1 MATIFTANSS
11 SLMVDGNPV
20 EGVQSIDYR
29 VVRQHGDVFALGSSE
44 RLTAYYG
51 ATRVQ
56 GRIQV
61 ASTSA
66 ALDTLA
72 NSGAMFQVVATLAH
86 GESSRSVSFDDCF
99 MTDKEFAISS
109 GGHGET
115 VYAFSATRVREE
127 DSGGG
132 GG

>member
-1 MATIFTANSS
+1 MAMIFTANSS

-20 EGVQSIDYR
+20 EGVQGIDYR
-29 VVRQHGDVFALGSSE
+29 VVRQQGDVFALGSDE

-56 GRIQV
+56 GRLQV
-61 ASTSA
+61 ASA
-66 ALDTLA
+66 EPVLDTLA
-72 NSGAMFQVVATLAH
+72 GSGAMFQVVATLAH
-86 GESSRSVSFDDCF
+86 GEATRSVSFDDCF
-99 MTDKEFAISS
+99 MTDKDFAISS

-115 VYAFSATRVREE
+115 VYSFSATRVREE

-132 GG
+132 EG